1 MGQLLLPLFPR
12 DSRMITLTLGIR
24 EENGT
29 IYYLHSGV
37 ADIFARIQ
45 RYEDVSLHKILV
57 DCHALWLFLRIL

>member
-12 DSRMITLTLGIR
+12 DSRMIMMTLGVR

-29 IYYLHSGV
+29 VYYLHSGG

-45 RYEDVSLHKILV
+45 RYEHVSLHTI
-57 DCHALWLFLRIL
+57 